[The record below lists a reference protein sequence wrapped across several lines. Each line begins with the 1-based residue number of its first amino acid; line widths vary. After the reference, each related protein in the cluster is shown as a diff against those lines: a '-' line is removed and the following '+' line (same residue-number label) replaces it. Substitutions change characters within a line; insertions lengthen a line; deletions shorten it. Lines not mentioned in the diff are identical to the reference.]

1 MKRCRISGTVYV
13 VLILASLFVLS
24 GCGIPNYLNLDDE
37 IAWQTV
43 LIDTDVHKTDQVRIT
58 VNPDGLSEILEK
70 VDAGQGPGLKFFYS
84 LSDSPSEYSFPYSIS
99 SRFTTYMKGGTS
111 GTGKY
116 WTLESSQK
124 APGFFLFKPA
134 SGSELNP
141 LTVVRPSLSQVD
153 SSASKAIVGTFSISS
168 TSDNYSGS
176 FRDGSDMDISLD
188 RNTGTIDLK
197 ISGVDTNLDGS
208 MELLLEYGY
217 NEDILGGTSEYLLD
231 YRNVQFPLGA
241 SYMTPYINSLRNDTD
256 DSPYWS
262 YLDPSKDLYL
272 HVWVSLYG
280 GAGFTNIY
288 WSELE
293 YLGSINLF

>member
-37 IAWQTV
+37 IAWQAV
-43 LIDTDVHKTDQVRIT
+43 AIKADQYETNHTRIT
-58 VNPDGLSEILEK
+58 INADGLTEIQEK
-70 VDAGQGPGLKFFYS
+70 VDIGQGPGLKFFYS

-124 APGFFLFKPA
+124 APGFFLFKPT
-134 SGSELNP
+134 STSELNP

-153 SSASKAIVGTFSISS
+153 SSASKAIIGTFSISS
-168 TSDNYSGS
+168 TSDNHSGS
-176 FRDGSDMDISLD
+176 FRDGSDMDIPLD
-188 RNTGTIDLK
+188 RTTGTIDLK
-197 ISGVDTNLDGS
+197 ISGVDSNVDGNI
-208 MELLLEYGY
+208 ELKIEYGD
-217 NEDILGGTSEYLLD
+217 NSSLTTTEYFLD
-231 YRNVQFPLGA
+231 YRNSQFPFGA
-241 SYMTPYINSLRNDTD
+241 SQIAPYINNLKNDVD
-256 DSPYWS
+256 DSIYWE

-288 WSELE
+288 WSNLK

>member
-1 MKRCRISGTVYV
+1 MKRCRIPGTVCV

-43 LIDTDVHKTDQVRIT
+43 AIKADQYETNHTRIT
-58 VNPDGLSEILEK
+58 INDDGLSEILEK

-84 LSDSPSEYSFPYSIS
+84 LSDSPSEYSFPYSIT
-99 SRFTTYMKGGTS
+99 SRFTTYMKGGTT

-124 APGFFLFKPA
+124 APGFFLFKPT

-141 LTVVRPSLSQVD
+141 LTVVRPSVSQVD
-153 SSASKAIVGTFSISS
+153 SAASKAIIGSFAISS

-176 FRDGSDMDISLD
+176 FRDGSDMDIPLN
-188 RNTGTIDLK
+188 RTIGTIDLK
-197 ISGVDTNLDGS
+197 ISGVDSNSDGNL
-208 MELLLEYGY
+208 ELKIEYGD
-217 NEDILGGTSEYLLD
+217 NSGFDTSEYLLD
-231 YRNVQFPLGA
+231 YRNSQFPIGA
-241 SYMTPYINSLRNDTD
+241 SQIAPYVNYLKSDSD
-256 DSPYWS
+256 DSIFWD

-288 WSELE
+288 WSNLK